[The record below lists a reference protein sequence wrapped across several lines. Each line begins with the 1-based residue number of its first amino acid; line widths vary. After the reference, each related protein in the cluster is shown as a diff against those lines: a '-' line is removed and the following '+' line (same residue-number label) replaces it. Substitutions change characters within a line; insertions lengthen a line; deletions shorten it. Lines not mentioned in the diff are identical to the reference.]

1 MPQSAIPTTRT
12 CQICKSPASS
22 LSEYCEMHT
31 IAKINLDA
39 AYQTWTAAYDSISTE
54 EFLERISNLSETGNK
69 AKEMARHLLKK

>member
-1 MPQSAIPTTRT
+1 
-12 CQICKSPASS
+12 
-22 LSEYCEMHT
+22 MHT